1 MHLTIKESI
10 GETVL
15 EFDMSGDYEEV
26 LALTSELG
34 YCKDSTVKTDVNNS
48 FVLSDEDR
56 EVVRELIASGKCSGI
71 NVHG

>member
-1 MHLTIKESI
+1 MHLTIKE
-10 GETVL
+10 TVGKTTL

-34 YCKDSTVKTDVNNS
+34 YCNDNVVKTDVNNS
-48 FVLSDEDR
+48 FVPLDEGR
-56 EVVRELIASGKCSGI
+56 EVVRGLVASGKCSGI